1 MAEGEGAGHDGDASG
16 RYERTVRALL
26 ERHGVATRRLI
37 AQQLKLDGAS
47 PKLVDR
53 MIERLCIQLS
63 DGESVAAAAYCL
75 RSKNSDSVD
84 KFRDVVVGL
93 LQQRETLRKSDINEA
108 ARAQL
113 GEELPSQLYAKIC
126 KELATSHG
134 QLWTR
139 KMPVDTNE

>member
-1 MAEGEGAGHDGDASG
+1 
-16 RYERTVRALL
+16 
-26 ERHGVATRRLI
+26 LI

-139 KMPVDTNE
+139 KTPVDTNE